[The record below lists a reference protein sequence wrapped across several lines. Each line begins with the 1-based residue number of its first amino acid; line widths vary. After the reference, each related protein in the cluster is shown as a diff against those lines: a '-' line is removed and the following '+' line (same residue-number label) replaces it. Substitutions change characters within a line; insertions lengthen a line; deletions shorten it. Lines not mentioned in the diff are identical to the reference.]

1 MSHKIDII
9 FHIKFASQ
17 LQSSSTSPARGDNY
31 IKPDKVNHSRMAIF
45 SILITIQTKDVETMD
60 RETAMPKKVP
70 KKGYRGTKLSKSS
83 SSLLKGTF

>member
-1 MSHKIDII
+1 M
-9 FHIKFASQ
+9 
-17 LQSSSTSPARGDNY
+17 
-31 IKPDKVNHSRMAIF
+31 VIF

-60 RETAMPKKVP
+60 RETAMPKKLP